1 MLYIYIACYPHLF
14 RYLSFLILSTW
25 DPMTFTWAR
34 GPSAWR
40 EVPNPNRPV
49 PGSRG
54 CFQRRPVMSAFF
66 FRKKQKK
73 QKPNRVFL
81 WYTYGNYV
89 YVYIYYVCVI
99 LYVWKSKICLDIG
112 RALALST
119 IDQCQWRFLDMFD
132 NSSCY
137 LPLRWNLSCSILSD
151 TSCVL
156 HLLFF
161 GSQYPRDWIIS
172 LVKIKSCCI
181 IAHTINPTGFRSHCS
196 KKEVSQSDGATPQT
210 IQHWTMTRPSCGL
223 GSR

>member
-1 MLYIYIACYPHLF
+1 M
-14 RYLSFLILSTW
+14 
-25 DPMTFTWAR
+25 
-34 GPSAWR
+34 
-40 EVPNPNRPV
+40 
-49 PGSRG
+49 
-54 CFQRRPVMSAFF
+54 
-66 FRKKQKK
+66 
-73 QKPNRVFL
+73 
-81 WYTYGNYV
+81 
-89 YVYIYYVCVI
+89 CVI

-181 IAHTINPTGFRSHCS
+181 WKLETSNHEWSLIYKNRVYFFEFTQTLDFSYVDLTKYKCCLGLLCIVRYLHLIQLHVWTPEFSRIFHCLS
-196 KKEVSQSDGATPQT
+196 AQLQ
-210 IQHWTMTRPSCGL
+210 L
-223 GSR
+223 